1 MNERGLKPP
10 GGDPAPTSV
19 VLDQGERLDLVT
31 LASEICQRYRQEF
44 PDEERRY
51 GDAGN
56 AWCVHDN
63 QYLLYWAAEAV
74 NGVLEMTDE
83 VAWLAG
89 VLEARSFPL
98 DRLARGLDIGADVV
112 SQVAD
117 THASRQLVDVL
128 LASAVFVRSRN
139 SFLDSSWP

>member
-1 MNERGLKPP
+1 MKERQLQPP
-10 GGDPAPTSV
+10 GGSAAPTSAE
-19 VLDQGERLDLVT
+19 LGQGERLDLVA
-31 LASEICQRYRQEF
+31 LATEICRRYRQEF
-44 PDEERRY
+44 PDEAIRY

-74 NGVLEMTDE
+74 NGVLEMADE

-89 VLEARSFPL
+89 VLEARNFPL

-112 SQVAD
+112 SRAAITQ
-117 THASRQLVDVL
+117 ASRQLADVL
-128 LASAVFVRSRN
+128 LESAVFVRSRN
-139 SFLDSSWP
+139 SFLDSTS